1 MFFGTHRLSLDDK
14 NRMRLPAKF
23 RAKIGDDFVL
33 CQGTD
38 GCLFVMSHNEFE
50 NFISKIDNVPLSEHE
65 KQNAI
70 RAITSRVYVPEEDS
84 QGRFI
89 LPSELKRAAGI
100 EKKVVF
106 MGVRN
111 RIEIWS
117 EEYYHERFEKGFE
130 SIDQAID
137 SLREYGF

>member
-1 MFFGTHRLSLDDK
+1 M
-14 NRMRLPAKF
+14 
-23 RAKIGDDFVL
+23 KIL
-33 CQGTD
+33 
-38 GCLFVMSHNEFE
+38 
-50 NFISKIDNVPLSEHE
+50 SKIDNVPLSEHE

-70 RAITSRVYVPEEDS
+70 RAITSRYMC
-84 QGRFI
+84 
-89 LPSELKRAAGI
+89 LKRIVKAGLFFRRSLRAAGI